1 MYLVG
6 GLRGGGWAVVGQ
18 AHHALVDG
26 IAAVEVAMLLFDAAG
41 HPPAPS
47 RPARWAPARPPTAP
61 AAMAAFARD
70 RLVGAARAARATA
83 ATVGHGG
90 DVPGAVRQLAAPA
103 PSTALDRSATHR
115 RAVGLGV
122 TSLEGAREAGR
133 RHGATI
139 NDVLL
144 AAATI
149 ALGRALRRRGERP
162 AAVKVLV
169 PVNVRSG
176 HEAAGMGNRI
186 SFVTVALP
194 VAVTD
199 PVAVLGRVR
208 AEMRARKAGGGAAP
222 LEALSEVAELLPGGA
237 RRVVARTA
245 ARAASFNAV
254 VSNVP
259 GPPVELDLLGRRVSA
274 IFPAVPFLQGHA
286 LSIGALSYRGRLHC
300 GVYADAAVVPDAA
313 EIARDLEAA
322 FDALRVVPRR
332 PDTPWRARAVSRR
345 QRAAKR

>member
-47 RPARWAPARPPTAP
+47 RARRAGRRRPRRPPRPRWRPSRATASSAP
-61 AAMAAFARD
+61 RG
-70 RLVGAARAARATA
+70 RRGRRRRPSATA
-83 ATVGHGG
+83 ATCR
-90 DVPGAVRQLAAPA
+90 ARCASSRRRRPA
-103 PSTALDRSATHR
+103 TALDRSATHR
-115 RAVGLGV
+115 RAVGFGV

-169 PVNVRSG
+169 PVNVRG
-176 HEAAGMGNRI
+176 GRRGRRHGQPHLVRHRLAAGRDDRPDRRP
-186 SFVTVALP
+186 AP
-194 VAVTD
+194 
-199 PVAVLGRVR
+199 
-208 AEMRARKAGGGAAP
+208 RARRHAGAQERRRRRSAGGAVGGRRAAARRRP
-222 LEALSEVAELLPGGA
+222 ARRGA
-237 RRVVARTA
+237 RR
-245 ARAASFNAV
+245 
-254 VSNVP
+254 P
-259 GPPVELDLLGRRVSA
+259 
-274 IFPAVPFLQGHA
+274 
-286 LSIGALSYRGRLHC
+286 
-300 GVYADAAVVPDAA
+300 
-313 EIARDLEAA
+313 
-322 FDALRVVPRR
+322 
-332 PDTPWRARAVSRR
+332 RARPRSTRSSPTCRARR
-345 QRAAKR
+345 SSSTSSGAA